1 MLTLVAGVAQA
12 PLARVAAEVCKVL
25 RGAVGPLAEQE
36 GLRRLQ
42 QTPVLVVAKAR
53 LLVDQQ
59 LARLA
64 LVGAALG
71 AEHASAG
78 IGSSAGESFG
88 AGGPCRAR
96 GRVRQQTHVL
106 TRLAG
111 GGGGNGPWS
120 FHEDAKRSSFLSAS
134 PEDLPMKRRP
144 GAAGDLGQKPPTTRR
159 AGRRSAA
166 RGKSGNGLARCQ
178 QRRSAWRG

>member
-134 PEDLPMKRRP
+134 PEDLPMKRGPGRP
-144 GAAGDLGQKPPTTRR
+144 R
-159 AGRRSAA
+159 AKSAHDSQSSRRRSAA